1 MAEQGGTGAAPA
13 PASGGGLQDNVAGL
27 LVYLIGILAIVFLL
41 IEPYN
46 KNKFVRFHCFQCI
59 FYWCAAVALGIGM
72 AVLGIVLG
80 MLHLGALV
88 LLLWPVVWLAYF
100 VGWVL
105 LMVKAYQGQ
114 MWKLPFIGDLAAKQ
128 AGA

>member
-1 MAEQGGTGAAPA
+1 MASQGAAPT

-59 FYWCAAVALGIGM
+59 FYWCAVIALNI
-72 AVLGIVLG
+72 ALVVLSIVLG
-80 MLHLGALV
+80 MMNLGMVAG
-88 LLLWPVVWLAYF
+88 LLWMLFPVAYV
-100 VGWVL
+100 VGLIVL
-105 LMVKAYQGQ
+105 MIKAYQGQ

-128 AGA
+128 AG

>member
-1 MAEQGGTGAAPA
+1 MAEQGGGAAPA

-59 FYWCAAVALGIGM
+59 FYWVAVIALSIAL
-72 AVLGIVLG
+72 AVLSIILG
-80 MLHLGALV
+80 MMHLGVILLALYP
-88 LLLWPVVWLAYF
+88 LFWLA
-100 VGWVL
+100 VL
-105 LMVKAYQGQ
+105 VAWIMLMVKAYQGQ
-114 MWKLPFIGDLAAKQ
+114 KWKLPFIGDLAEKQ
-128 AGA
+128 AG

>member
-1 MAEQGGTGAAPA
+1 MAEQGGGAAPA

-59 FYWCAAVALGIGM
+59 FYWVAVVAASIALMI
-72 AVLGIVLG
+72 LSIILG
-80 MLHLGALV
+80 MVHLGAVV
-88 LLLWPVVWLAYF
+88 LLLYPLFWLAMLI
-100 VGWVL
+100 GWIM

-114 MWKLPFIGDLAAKQ
+114 KWKLPFIGDLAEKQ
-128 AGA
+128 AG

>member
-1 MAEQGGTGAAPA
+1 MAEGTGAAQA
-13 PASGGGLQDNVAGL
+13 PSSGGGLADNVAGL

-59 FYWCAAVALGIGM
+59 FYWCAVVALNIGVM
-72 AVLGIVLG
+72 VLSIVLAMINLG
-80 MLHLGALV
+80 GLGAI
-88 LLLWPVVWLAYF
+88 LWMILPLAYL

-114 MWKLPFIGDLAAKQ
+114 MWKMPVIGNLAEKYA
-128 AGA
+128 